1 MITTHLIKFFFDALK
16 RKKVKA
22 YSSVVNV
29 FSCRVSDY
37 NVFQS
42 IINDCITPAISDNKL
57 LYCAQINDVLLM
69 YSVEL
74 KDE

>member
-22 YSSVVNV
+22 FSNVMNV
-29 FSCRVSDY
+29 FSCSVSDY

-42 IINDCITPAISDNKL
+42 IINDCIAPAISDNKL
-57 LYCAQINDVLLM
+57 LYQAQINDILLL
-69 YSVEL
+69 YSVEI